1 MPSWA
6 MDTSSGCSSPA
17 DTGSQLL
24 FQPQMEPGTRHSVTV
39 PGPIRQWGV
48 SGCDGDGVD
57 AVVVLGAL
65 PSECR
70 ARWQGPQMALHPR
83 AEWQGPQMSPKPRAG
98 HTDTPMPQDMVA
110 EPPECLCKP
119 GQSGRAGSRGTQISP
134 CPRTGWQ
141 GPQISLHPRACA
153 CPQKRE
159 IITQKAVKEEA
170 PV

>member
-1 MPSWA
+1 MPNWA
-6 MDTSSGCSSPA
+6 MDISSGCSSPA

-83 AEWQGPQMSPKPRAG
+83 A
-98 HTDTPMPQDMVA
+98 
-110 EPPECLCKP
+110 
-119 GQSGRAGSRGTQISP
+119 
-134 CPRTGWQ
+134 GWQ
-141 GPQISLHPRACA
+141 GPQ
-153 CPQKRE
+153 CPQNPGKGTPIAPCPRTWWQGPQNVSVSQGRVAGQDHGALRYPHAPGQGGRAPRYPCTPGHVHVPRRGKLSPKRL
-159 IITQKAVKEEA
+159 
-170 PV
+170 

>member
-1 MPSWA
+1 MPNWA
-6 MDTSSGCSSPA
+6 MDTSSGCSSSA
-17 DTGSQLL
+17 DAGSQLL

-83 AEWQGPQMSPKPRAG
+83 AGWQSPQMSPKPRAG
-98 HTDTPMPQDMVA
+98 HTDTPMPQDRVA
-110 EPPECLCKP
+110 GPPDIPAPQGMCMSSEEGNYHPKGCEGGSSGLILSPSWAPIDMQTVSLCP
-119 GQSGRAGSRGTQISP
+119 AGTYRHAK
-134 CPRTGWQ
+134 CC
-141 GPQISLHPRACA
+141 H
-153 CPQKRE
+153 
-159 IITQKAVKEEA
+159 
-170 PV
+170 